1 MRRATNFEEGYM
13 KMRLRAPSPAFVIS
27 LIALFVAL
35 GGTTYAATSLPK
47 NSVGTKQ
54 LKNGAVTKGKINKK
68 TISALRGSRGPVG
81 PAGPKGA
88 TGSQGPSGPKGSTG
102 SPGADGTAVAYARV
116 LDDGTVDSAQSKG
129 IVSANVSHPGTG
141 IYCFSGLSFTPH
153 NAVGSAQHTEDN
165 LSAFVNN
172 GTVYASCPG
181 TSQVS
186 VVLLADG
193 GSSGDFAQDGPFM
206 IAIN

>member
-1 MRRATNFEEGYM
+1 M
-13 KMRLRAPSPAFVIS
+13 KMRLRAPSPALVVS

-68 TISALRGSRGPVG
+68 TISALKGSRGPIG
-81 PAGPKGA
+81 PAGSAGA
-88 TGSQGPSGPKGSTG
+88 PGPKGSTG

-116 LDDGTVDSAQSKG
+116 LADGTVDATQSKG
-129 IVSANVSHPGTG
+129 ITSANVSHPGTG
-141 IYCFSGLSFTPH
+141 IYCFSGLPFTPH
-153 NAVGSAQHTEDN
+153 NVVGSPQFTRTT
-165 LSAFVNN
+165 LSAFVNK
-172 GTVYASCPG
+172 GVVYASCPG

-186 VVLLADG
+186 VVLETDG
-193 GSSGDFAQDGPFM
+193 VGSDDFTQDGAFM